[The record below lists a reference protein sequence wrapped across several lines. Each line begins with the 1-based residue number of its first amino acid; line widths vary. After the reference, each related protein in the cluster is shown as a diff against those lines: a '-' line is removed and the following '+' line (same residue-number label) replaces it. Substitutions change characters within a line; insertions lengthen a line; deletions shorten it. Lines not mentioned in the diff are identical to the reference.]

1 MAFVIFF
8 LNHIKKALNYLD
20 LRKSL
25 CWWNQWF
32 KNTNNSSFLP
42 LKLSVKKSQNTGNS
56 LLLKRKI
63 LNEGHWN
70 TIKLLTKS
78 LTLFG
83 NGEKK
88 LVCIFLS
95 FTASSQCSQHFYQ
108 TFIEPISSLKLEIE
122 IWKKSKDPNY
132 WNFIDHSKNTENE
145 QVWQTDSCSH
155 SGFPEYTCK
164 IDQAVKHIS
173 F

>member
-1 MAFVIFF
+1 MAFVILF
-8 LNHIKKALNYLD
+8 LNHIKKALNYPD

-42 LKLSVKKSQNTGNS
+42 LKLSVKISQNTGNS

-70 TIKLLTKS
+70 TIKLITKS

-108 TFIEPISSLKLEIE
+108 TFIESISSLKLKIR
-122 IWKKSKDPNY
+122 IYPDKKRSKSPNY
-132 WNFIDHSKNTENE
+132 WNFLDHSKKYRMNKYGKLTAAAFLVSQNT
-145 QVWQTDSCSH
+145 H
-155 SGFPEYTCK
+155 AK
-164 IDQAVKHIS
+164 
-173 F
+173 

>member
-1 MAFVIFF
+1 MAFVILF
-8 LNHIKKALNYLD
+8 LNHIKKALNYPD
-20 LRKSL
+20 LRGVCVGGTNDSKIQIIHHFCL
-25 CWWNQWF
+25 WNCQWKKVKILVIAYCWRE
-32 KNTNNSSFLP
+32 KY
-42 LKLSVKKSQNTGNS
+42 
-56 LLLKRKI
+56 I

-108 TFIEPISSLKLEIE
+108 TFIESISSLKLKIR
-122 IWKKSKDPNY
+122 IYPGKKRSKSPNY
-132 WNFIDHSKNTENE
+132 WNFSDHSKKYRMNKYGKLTAASILISQNT
-145 QVWQTDSCSH
+145 SA
-155 SGFPEYTCK
+155 K
-164 IDQAVKHIS
+164 
-173 F
+173 

>member
-1 MAFVIFF
+1 MDCVFSGGIEFPHCARNYGTSHCGVNCLWFFVYTYTIYFYPFKKIKWLLLYFF
-8 LNHIKKALNYLD
+8 LTTLKKALNYPD

-25 CWWNQWF
+25 CWWNKWF

-63 LNEGHWN
+63 LNAGNWN

-83 NGEKK
+83 YMRMVKK
-88 LVCIFLS
+88 
-95 FTASSQCSQHFYQ
+95 
-108 TFIEPISSLKLEIE
+108 
-122 IWKKSKDPNY
+122 
-132 WNFIDHSKNTENE
+132 
-145 QVWQTDSCSH
+145 
-155 SGFPEYTCK
+155 
-164 IDQAVKHIS
+164 
-173 F
+173 

>member
-1 MAFVIFF
+1 MAFVILF
-8 LNHIKKALNYLD
+8 LNHIKKALNYPD

-56 LLLKRKI
+56 LLLLKRKI

-108 TFIEPISSLKLEIE
+108 TFIESISSLKLKIR
-122 IWKKSKDPNY
+122 IYPGKKRSKSPNY
-132 WNFIDHSKNTENE
+132 WNFLDHSKKYRMNKYGKLTAASILISQNT
-145 QVWQTDSCSH
+145 SA
-155 SGFPEYTCK
+155 K
-164 IDQAVKHIS
+164 
-173 F
+173 